1 MNVTYMSSEELQD
14 DLMDAEEAQAPSE
27 VFRLETLIAIQRGE
41 FDFRVPNV
49 NEIFPDVEPIALKR
63 WLGDV
68 WKEDIG
74 IDCGL

>member
-1 MNVTYMSSEELQD
+1 MTYMSSEDLQD
-14 DLMDAEEAQAPSE
+14 ELLDAEEAQAPSE

-49 NEIFPDVEPIALKR
+49 NSIFPDVEPVALKR

-68 WKEDIG
+68 WKGDIG
-74 IDCGL
+74 INRGMK